1 MVLLY
6 FYLVQLALLL
16 LILLNLYLVNY
27 LSVFFFF
34 SSLFSGLVSIFQWR
48 SALLSSHLSQ
58 FSSATQSC
66 PVLCNPTTAAC
77 QASLSITNSQSLFR
91 LISFESG
98 ITSNHPILCC
108 PILLLPS
115 VFPSIRAFSHESVLH
130 IRWPKY

>member
-66 PVLCNPTTAAC
+66 PVLCNPMTAAC

-98 ITSNHPILCC
+98 ITSNHPILCR